1 MIKSEENKIT
11 YLQKYQ
17 EDTRK
22 TLKVLEEMKDNP
34 ELFNNFNEM
43 LAEAVGRSVDLENAE
58 FFEENFKYLTEKFL
72 TVSKNFP
79 EKFQDA
85 YWRSVALTYRNYRL
99 EFIGLPFV
107 VEKEVERFIGK
118 GDLESFLKCVGKDS
132 VWDYYSFLREIFQPE
147 LDGKIPDVMPMF
159 ALQNFFDSFEE
170 YAFVLDNNKKEF
182 SWFENDLGDVKSG
195 NFLPPHSQIVLTLKT
210 IINCYQVDENFYLW
224 SKLFKFIIKS
234 VDLLLKDDDES
245 CCWLPPKELSDAMS
259 RQLSEEVTM
268 CLDNL
273 DEDFN
278 IEVYIASGTLPLY
291 PELLK
296 FVEDKYYIPDDVLEK
311 VKKD

>member
-1 MIKSEENKIT
+1 MINSEEKKLT

-22 TLKVLEEMKDNP
+22 TLEVLEEMENNP
-34 ELFNNFNEM
+34 KLFNNFNEM
-43 LAEAVGRSVDLENAE
+43 LSEALGRSFDLEIAE
-58 FFEENFKYLTEKFL
+58 FAEENVKYLTGKL
-72 TVSKNFP
+72 LKVSENFP

-85 YWRSVALTYRNYRL
+85 YWNSVALVYRNYRL
-99 EFIGLPFV
+99 EFIGLPLV
-107 VEKEVERFIGK
+107 VEKEIESFIGK
-118 GDLESFLKCVGKDS
+118 SNLESFLECVEKES
-132 VWDYYSFLREIFQPE
+132 VWDYYCFLRDIFQPKRK
-147 LDGKIPDVMPMF
+147 GKIPDVMSMSV
-159 ALQNFFDSFEE
+159 LESFFNSFEE
-170 YAFVLDNNKKEF
+170 LNFVLDNKTKEF
-182 SWFENDLGDVKSG
+182 SWFDEDPEDDEFS
-195 NFLPPHSQIVLTLKT
+195 NFLPPHSQNVLSLKT

-224 SKLFKFIIKS
+224 SKLFKFVIRS
-234 VDLLLKDDDES
+234 VDILLKDDKES
-245 CCWLPPKELSDAMS
+245 CYWIPPKELSDAMS
-259 RQLSEEVTM
+259 HQLSEEVTM

-296 FVEDKYYIPDDVLEK
+296 FVEDRYYIPDDVLEK

>member
-1 MIKSEENKIT
+1 MINSEEKKLT

-22 TLKVLEEMKDNP
+22 TLKVLEEMKDDP

-43 LAEAVGRSVDLENAE
+43 LAEAVRRTFELEIAE
-58 FFEENFKYLTEKFL
+58 FVEENIKYLTGKLL
-72 TVSKNFP
+72 TISKNFP

-85 YWRSVALTYRNYRL
+85 YWNSVALIYRNYRL

-107 VEKEVERFIGK
+107 VEKEIESFIGK
-118 GDLESFLKCVGKDS
+118 SNIESFLECVEKKS
-132 VWDYYSFLREIFQPE
+132 VWDYYSFLRDIFQPE
-147 LDGKIPDVMPMF
+147 RVGRKLDVMF
-159 ALQNFFDSFEE
+159 VLTSFFDSFEE
-170 YAFVLDNNKKEF
+170 YGFVLDNKNKKF
-182 SWFENDLGDVKSG
+182 SWFEKDPDNDMFGI
-195 NFLPPHSQIVLTLKT
+195 FLPPNSQCVLSLKT
-210 IINCYQVDENFYLW
+210 IVNCYQIDENFYLW
-224 SKLFKFIIKS
+224 SKLFKFVIRS
-234 VDLLLKDDDES
+234 LDLLLKDDEGS
-245 CCWLPPKELSDAMS
+245 FCWLPPKELSDVMS
-259 RQLSEEVTM
+259 HQLSEEVTM

-296 FVEDKYYIPDDVLEK
+296 FVEDRYYIPDDVLEK

>member
-1 MIKSEENKIT
+1 MINSEEKKLT

-22 TLKVLEEMKDNP
+22 TLKVLEEMEDNP
-34 ELFNNFNEM
+34 KLLNNFNEM
-43 LAEAVGRSVDLENAE
+43 LSETVKRSFDLEIAE
-58 FFEENFKYLTEKFL
+58 FAEENVKYLTEKLL
-72 TVSKNFP
+72 TISKNFP

-85 YWRSVALTYRNYRL
+85 YWNSVALVYRNYRL
-99 EFIGLPFV
+99 EFISLPFV
-107 VEKEVERFIGK
+107 VEKEIESFIGK
-118 GDLESFLKCVGKDS
+118 SNLESFLECVEKES
-132 VWDYYSFLREIFQPE
+132 VWDYYSFLLDIFQPE
-147 LDGKIPDVMPMF
+147 RVGKKNRVVLSIL
-159 ALQNFFDSFEE
+159 ASFFDSFDE

-182 SWFENDLGDVKSG
+182 SWLENDPDDDEFC
-195 NFLPPHSQIVLTLKT
+195 NFIPPQSQIVLILKT
-210 IINCYQVDENFYLW
+210 IINSYQVDENFYLW
-224 SKLFKFIIKS
+224 SKLFRFIIKS
-234 VDLLLKDDDES
+234 LDLLLKDDKES
-245 CCWLPPKELSDAMS
+245 CYWLPPKELSDVMS
-259 RQLSEEVTM
+259 HQLSEEVTM

-296 FVEDKYYIPDDVLEK
+296 FVEDRYYIPDDVLEK